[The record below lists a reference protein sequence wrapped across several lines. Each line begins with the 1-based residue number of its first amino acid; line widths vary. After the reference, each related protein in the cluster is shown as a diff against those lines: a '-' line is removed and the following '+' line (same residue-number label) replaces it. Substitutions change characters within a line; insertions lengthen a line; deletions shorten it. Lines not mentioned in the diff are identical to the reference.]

1 MIAPG
6 TMVATQETLS
16 GREDGWGT
24 VTAASR
30 ATTDKDTSMYL
41 DDTPN
46 RTTMTTFSNIPGS
59 PAAMQID
66 RELTPLQQSEKEAME
81 TSRSISLTLIRWLFA
96 QDDDDEEEEDKDA
109 AVFCTEYEREIYSHL
124 KKLEVSDIWIVL
136 AVYRGKFNFF
146 KLKALHIQYWTK
158 VLGHFWELVNN
169 SVIQNIDTC

>member
-1 MIAPG
+1 
-6 TMVATQETLS
+6 MVATQETLS

-24 VTAASR
+24 VTAASG
-30 ATTDKDTSMYL
+30 ATTDKDASMYL

-46 RTTMTTFSNIPGS
+46 KTITTTCSNIPGS

-96 QDDDDEEEEDKDA
+96 QDDDEEEEEDKDA

-124 KKLEVSDIWIVL
+124 KKLEVSDIWMVL
-136 AVYRGKFNFF
+136 AVYKGRFNFF
-146 KLKALHIQYWTK
+146 
-158 VLGHFWELVNN
+158 NN
-169 SVIQNIDTC
+169 RRLCIYSTRQKF